1 MGGEPMLVLMML
13 PDISPYGTAH
23 CETSALGVLL
33 RHQGADLSEPML
45 FGLGSGLGFIY
56 WQGFVGG
63 RIKPMEL
70 TGNLARRL
78 GLDLVVRETTSPRK
92 GWENVRAALESGLP
106 VGLQLDS
113 FHLEYFTTKV
123 RFGGH
128 VVAMYGYDG
137 ERAYLV
143 DTGQQGGAVTTSLE
157 SLAAAR
163 AERGPMT
170 ARHLSFTLTGRPGD
184 LAAAIG
190 PAIRANAAGFLAAPI
205 ANFGHRGIAKTAD
218 LVERLPP
225 ETGMLM
231 ERAGTGGAL
240 FRNLYRDFL
249 AECLTIAEDPALR
262 RAHTMYAAIA
272 PMWTAVAELLTDG
285 KTRDAAAILRELS
298 GRERAAMETLAAV
311 SI

>member
-1 MGGEPMLVLMML
+1 MLVRMML
-13 PDISPYGTAH
+13 HDISTYGTAH
-23 CETSALGVLL
+23 CETSTLGVLL
-33 RHQGADLSEPML
+33 RHQGVALSEPML
-45 FGLGSGLGFIY
+45 FGLGSGLGFVY

-63 RIKPMEL
+63 RVKPMDL
-70 TGNLARRL
+70 TRTLADRL
-78 GLDLVVRETTSPRK
+78 GLDLVVRESASARK
-92 GWENVRAALESGLP
+92 GWQNVQAALESGLP

-113 FHLEYFTTKV
+113 YHLEYFTAKV

-128 VVAMYGYDG
+128 VVAMYGYDD

-143 DTGQQGGAVTTSLE
+143 DTEQQGGAVTTSLE

-184 LAAAIG
+184 LGAAIG
-190 PAIRANAAGFLAAPI
+190 PAVRANAAAFLAAPI
-205 ANFGHRGIAKTAD
+205 ANLGHRGIAKTAD
-218 LVERLPP
+218 LVAELPA

-249 AECLTIAEDPALR
+249 AECLTIADDPALR
-262 RAHTMYAAIA
+262 RAHALYAGIA
-272 PMWTAVAELLTDG
+272 PLWSEVASLLTAG
-285 KTRDAAAILRELS
+285 STEEAAKILRELS
-298 GRERAAMETLAAV
+298 GLERTAMETLAAV
-311 SI
+311 EI